1 VVDQP
6 GPSRGEIWWAVADKR
21 RPVVVVQ
28 ADFLNRSRTGWI
40 LAVPL
45 TTKLERGEA
54 PGNVRL
60 STRDS
65 GLARASV
72 ANVAQVAPLPRV
84 GFRERVGR
92 LAETRLQLIDDGLS
106 LVLGLR
112 RQISADRTS
121 D

>member
-1 VVDQP
+1 MVEKVEP
-6 GPSRGEIWWAVADKR
+6 RRGEIWWAVADKR

-45 TTKLERGEA
+45 TSKLERAEV
-54 PGNVRL
+54 PGNVRIGRRESRL
-60 STRDS
+60 R
-65 GLARASV
+65 RASV
-72 ANVAQVAPLPRV
+72 ANVTQLAPLPRV

-92 LAETRLQLIDDGLS
+92 LPETLVEQVDQGLR

-112 RQISADRTS
+112 
-121 D
+121 

>member
-1 VVDQP
+1 MVEP
-6 GPSRGEIWWAVADKR
+6 PEPRRGEIWWAVADKR

-28 ADFLNRSRTGWI
+28 ADFQNRSRTSRI

-45 TTKLERGEA
+45 TTKLERGQA

-60 STRDS
+60 STRDT

-72 ANVAQVAPLPRV
+72 ANVTQVAPLPRV

-92 LAETRLQLIDDGLS
+92 LEESRLRLIDDGLC
-106 LVLGLR
+106 LVLGLKR
-112 RQISADRTS
+112 
-121 D
+121 